1 MPSQRLV
8 AISQDNGLTWT
19 TTKGKGIWVIVPGAG
34 TIQNKETYL
43 QLESKMIKVGGKWK
57 DQEIEYFDTKTRAG
71 GFVYPPKWGDIN
83 KVEMPRKK
91 ENTLA
96 GLAAQMKKRLKKG
109 PPAMIICGSRGGQV
123 VLPLLLKNCWRGAF
137 IAINAGPLMTKSV
150 FHHPCRPFFVT
161 CGKDYFRTKDPE
173 LVREIFEKSSHVDGI
188 NIFIPEFG
196 HMPDLT
202 QTYWGTELLI
212 PNICDAILER
222 DIRNRNRLFRDHR
235 GHDWYIVHRMK
246 GHLSD
251 DPNPPCTP
259 LYTIKSHKGMKIIY
273 LRENHFADSFFK
285 NRKERSVING
295 DKVKILHRATDDEG
309 FSMVYVEPE
318 KSTLGGWIYEINIK
332 EFN

>member
-19 TTKGKGIWVIVPGAG
+19 TTKGKGIWVILPGAG
-34 TIQNKETYL
+34 YFKNRITYL
-43 QLESKMIKVGGKWK
+43 ELESQMIKVGPLYTWK
-57 DQEIEYFDTKTRAG
+57 EREIEYFDTKTRKG
-71 GFVYPPKWGDIN
+71 GFVYPPNWTDIS

-137 IAINAGPLMTKSV
+137 VAINAGPLMTKSV

-173 LVREIFEKSSHVDGI
+173 LVREIFEKSSYVDGI
-188 NIFIPEFG
+188 NIFIPEFD

-202 QTYWGTELLI
+202 DQDTKLLL
-212 PNICDAILER
+212 PNICDTILER
-222 DIRNRNRLFRDHR
+222 DIRNRNRLFRDSD
-235 GHDWYIVHRMK
+235 DWYTVHRMK

-251 DPNPPCTP
+251 DPKPPYTP

-273 LRENHFADSFFK
+273 LRQNHFADSFFK

-295 DKVKILHRATDDEG
+295 DKVKILHKATDDEG
-309 FSMVYVEPE
+309 FSMVYVEPDS
-318 KSTLGGWIYEINIK
+318 KPGGWIYEINIK